1 MRRGTIMLHT
11 TPPAAALEVTAI
23 GTDTDTGAP
32 VAWPADQHG
41 IVSGRTGAGKT
52 AALATIASAAYAQA
66 APVTVHV
73 VSPPNARELPDYLAA
88 AGVPTDPIPSSA
100 DLLANAADRVARGW
114 RTPSAAEPRLL
125 ILMDAAPVI
134 VERMSTTARATWE
147 AIAVLGPLVG
157 VTVVAAAVADH
168 HLMDV
173 GGTELRNALADRGVW
188 LHLEGRGSG
197 RLSPLRGRR
206 QCVELR
212 THTRYA

>member
-1 MRRGTIMLHT
+1 ML
-11 TPPAAALEVTAI
+11 AAPETTAI

-41 IVSGRTGAGKT
+41 IVTGRTGTGKT

-66 APVTVHV
+66 VPVTVHV
-73 VSPPNARELPDYLAA
+73 LTPPERELPGYLAA
-88 AGVPTDPIPSSA
+88 AGVPADPVPSSA
-100 DLLANAADRVARGW
+100 DLLTTVSDRVQRGW
-114 RTPSAAEPRLL
+114 KTPSAAEPRLL
-125 ILMDAAPVI
+125 ILMDDAPVL
-134 VERMSTTARATWE
+134 VERMSPIARRTWE

-173 GGTELRNALADRGVW
+173 GGTELRDALADRGVW

-197 RLSPLRGRR
+197 RLSPLRGSR
-206 QCVELR
+206 QWVELR
-212 THTRYA
+212 TPGRYA